1 MTNQFL
7 TAEEL
12 ELVSME
18 EVYAQ
23 VKLTYNKKPT
33 DKLKAYVRLCFDIMR
48 EKQIALEKKDS
59 SNKHVRI
66 ELNKHFDPYFDHL
79 AGNRYY
85 LNEVQRQFLIAN
97 VCEQCENDGWDPEEI
112 DEERKKMN
120 SWNNKDLVE
129 QLCGS
134 AWLGFKGQTT
144 EMVR

>member
-1 MTNQFL
+1 MSHQFL

-12 ELVSME
+12 DLISIE
-18 EVYAQ
+18 EINAQ
-23 VKLTYNKKPT
+23 ISWVFTQEPT
-33 DKLKAYVRLCFDIMR
+33 DKIKAYGRLCFDALAPKVFAK
-48 EKQIALEKKDS
+48 EKMDM

-66 ELNKHFDPYFDHL
+66 ELNKHFDQYFDHL
-79 AGNRYY
+79 AGNRYF
-85 LNEVQRQFLIAN
+85 LNEEQRQVLIEDT
-97 VCEQCENDGWDPEEI
+97 CEQCENDGWDPEEI